1 MHRYES
7 YKPSGAAWLGDIP
20 SHWDTVPAKRLFR
33 EVSEKNH
40 PTAQLLSV
48 TQEQGVL
55 PRDQLEQRVVMPTG
69 QLQTFK
75 LVRSDDFVI
84 SLRSFQGGIEYS
96 YYRGLVSPAYTVLKP
111 KKQINEEFYKQYFK
125 SYEFIGRLATA
136 VIGIRDGKQISY
148 DDFCIVK
155 IPYPTI
161 EEQTAIAQVLKAAD
175 EEINLLKAKV
185 EKLREQK
192 RGLMQVLL
200 TGRVR
205 LKY

>member
-1 MHRYES
+1 MQRYES

-40 PTAQLLSV
+40 PTAELLSV

-84 SLRSFQGGIEYS
+84 SCRI
-96 YYRGLVSPAYTVLKP
+96 P
-111 KKQINEEFYKQYFK
+111 
-125 SYEFIGRLATA
+125 
-136 VIGIRDGKQISY
+136 
-148 DDFCIVK
+148 DDHM
-155 IPYPTI
+155 
-161 EEQTAIAQVLKAAD
+161 AAC
-175 EEINLLKAKV
+175 
-185 EKLREQK
+185 
-192 RGLMQVLL
+192 
-200 TGRVR
+200 
-205 LKY
+205 